1 MSNSFLRAPAVQ
13 RSEGVASQVTV
24 LLNGLVSRL
33 VALMRKPYRTLRSYR
48 HSQMAS
54 LPNELLLIIISHFTM
69 TQLLRFRGVCGQIH
83 QVVGASEMII
93 VRQLLQTQEFW
104 LAGKLFG
111 NTRPDTAS
119 YKHLFVLRRRCSVV
133 NTSAKFISEYSLV
146 ECGEHERFV
155 EADIRSCLLLLTH
168 YLERHRLCLQAFVS
182 DPNNE
187 PYFEVPNKEIEIL
200 TLAEYKHESVYH
212 LCGLHKWLMGLLE
225 KRLGGET
232 LTILDRQ
239 ETEGAKYAELLAL
252 GGIEA
257 IRDSILPETF
267 TERCNKVEMH
277 VQRACS
283 VCDPGVRFPG
293 LPMRTVDLAL
303 VLAPITPLLSHQTAL
318 SMCGMLPMDYDI
330 LERLFFCLP
339 AEGSCILWQVDT
351 VDGASDFNWRFVR
364 IEVQRIASDLPLVTT
379 RVCGRRR

>member
-1 MSNSFLRAPAVQ
+1 M
-13 RSEGVASQVTV
+13 
-24 LLNGLVSRL
+24 
-33 VALMRKPYRTLRSYR
+33 
-48 HSQMAS
+48 
-54 LPNELLLIIISHFTM
+54 
-69 TQLLRFRGVCGQIH
+69 
-83 QVVGASEMII
+83 
-93 VRQLLQTQEFW
+93 
-104 LAGKLFG
+104 
-111 NTRPDTAS
+111 
-119 YKHLFVLRRRCSVV
+119 
-133 NTSAKFISEYSLV
+133 EY
-146 ECGEHERFV
+146 GEHERFV

-187 PYFEVPNKEIEIL
+187 PYFKVPNKEIEIL
-200 TLAEYKHESVYH
+200 TLVEYKHESVYH

-330 LERLFFCLP
+330 LESLFVCLP
-339 AEGSCILWQVDT
+339 AEEPSILWQVDT
-351 VDGASDFNWRFVR
+351 VDGASDFKSETCPDCSSADSERSPIGDDSGVWSKEMINLHNKR
-364 IEVQRIASDLPLVTT
+364 LT
-379 RVCGRRR
+379 RGL